1 MATRE
6 IPRSEWRKFFDSFSR
21 QHEGWL
27 TTVEVVGGD
36 IGDQFEATE
45 MPLQG
50 ISADVKG
57 SEPDAIEIAVGTG
70 PADELTHIIPDASR
84 VLFEQT
90 LAGAGEGLEIES
102 AAGERTIMRFRA
114 AQQPELLDGV
124 TDPERQ
130 DRTRKAGGGE

>member
-36 IGDQFEATE
+36 IGDQLEATE
-45 MPLQG
+45 LPLQG

-57 SEPDAIEIAVGTG
+57 SEPDAVEIAVGSG
-70 PADELTHIIPDASR
+70 PADEITHIIPNASR
-84 VLFEQT
+84 VLFDQSA
-90 LAGAGEGLEIES
+90 AGADEGLEIES
-102 AAGERTIMRFRA
+102 ADGERTIMRFRI
-114 AQQPELLDGV
+114 AQQPEMLDGIV
-124 TDPERQ
+124 DTSRK
-130 DRTRKAGGGE
+130 DRTRKAGGGK